1 MKQIAFSHTEI
12 LEIKEYYSKE
22 LQKLENRAN
31 EIHTILQR
39 IKDLKKSEAKAETVK
54 AVKVKPAKTETVK
67 VKPAKTET
75 VKVEP
80 LKVETPEVKT
90 EPVKVEIVKL
100 AVGRPKDLNSKV
112 AKYEDFVVNL
122 ITNTNKFVSSK
133 AIFDAVEK
141 EFNISAKE
149 YSKMKATVTVIIS
162 KTKASNRIKDFQPKK
177 SGSRM
182 KCYGLASWFKN
193 EKPIRKFLK

>member
-54 AVKVKPAKTETVK
+54 AVK